1 MAILILMLLLMVW
14 AVVLVPGALR
24 RRAES
29 HATDSIHA
37 FHRQLGVLQ
46 RAGRTL
52 VPPAHRVRAPFPSL
66 AAPASGVPGGRPSL
80 LLVRPGDL
88 QSRPAGAPGRP
99 VRTQSDRYFGAEACK
114 RRRDVLLGLVASVL
128 GTAILGAVPPLRP
141 LLVVALVGVM
151 ALVGYVVLL
160 VRLRAI
166 AVERRAKLRYLPAV
180 QQQYGSAGAW
190 PGASVDGDVV
200 EQRRVAAR

>member
-52 VPPAHRVRAPFPSL
+52 GPPAHRIRAPFPSL
-66 AAPASGVPGGRPSL
+66 AASANGAPGGRPSL
-80 LLVRPGDL
+80 LLVRPGDF
-88 QSRPAGAPGRP
+88 QGRPAGAAGRP
-99 VRTQSDRYFGAEACK
+99 ARAPSDRYFGAEACK

-128 GTAILGAVPPLRP
+128 GTAVLGAVPPLRP

-151 ALVGYVVLL
+151 ALVGYIVLL

-166 AVERRAKLRYLPAV
+166 AVERRAKLRYLPAA
-180 QQQYGSAGAW
+180 QQRHGSAGAW
-190 PGASVDGDVV
+190 PGAPVV
-200 EQRRVAAR
+200 EDIAEQRRVAAR